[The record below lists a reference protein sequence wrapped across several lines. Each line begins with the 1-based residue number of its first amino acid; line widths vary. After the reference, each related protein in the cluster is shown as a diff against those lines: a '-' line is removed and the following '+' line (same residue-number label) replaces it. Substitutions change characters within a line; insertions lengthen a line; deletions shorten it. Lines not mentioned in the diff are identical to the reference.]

1 MLTLTN
7 HPAATYHYIMETT
20 LSPLYELIPV
30 TLEDKAVALERKRF
44 GKENRESDESTAQAD
59 ESARTSIERSSPKA
73 QSEKPELTEHEGPIV
88 ETQGRSVE
96 QPVPEAQR
104 PPPQNASITKGA
116 ANARKILGRL
126 NKTVAA
132 RLATAPSHVHLDGAS
147 SKSRKMELADELGS
161 SLAGY
166 PDELTRLT
174 PRERDAELSTAYQ
187 DPITREPAPI
197 VWIPQDA
204 AGISEEKIKEVKK
217 YGRYLQYS
225 NSGAYLSER
234 NKCEITQPAPDSRPD
249 WFLDWN
255 L

>member
-1 MLTLTN
+1 M
-7 HPAATYHYIMETT
+7 
-20 LSPLYELIPV
+20 

-59 ESARTSIERSSPKA
+59 ESARTSIERSSPKT
-73 QSEKPELTEHEGPIV
+73 QSEKPELTEHEDPAV
-88 ETQGRSVE
+88 EPKDHAVE

-116 ANARKILGRL
+116 ANARKIFGRL

-132 RLATAPSHVHLDGAS
+132 RLADAPSHVNHLDGAS
-147 SKSRKMELADELGS
+147 GKSRKMELADELGT
-161 SLAGY
+161 SLADY

-197 VWIPQDA
+197 IWIPQDA
-204 AGISEEKIKEVKK
+204 AGISEEKIKDVKK

-225 NSGAYLSER
+225 NLGAYLGEK